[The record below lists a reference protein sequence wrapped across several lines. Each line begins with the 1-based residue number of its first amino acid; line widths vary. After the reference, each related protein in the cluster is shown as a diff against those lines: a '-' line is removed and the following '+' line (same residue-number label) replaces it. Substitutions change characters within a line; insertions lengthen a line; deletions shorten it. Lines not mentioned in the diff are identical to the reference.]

1 VKEAFPLKILTS
13 TILLFYLT
21 ILTTSQFA
29 YAQPTLAITVTTN
42 KQTYKL
48 EENVNISGNLTLDGQ
63 PVTNGL
69 VVIQVDYPSPHGL
82 CTIRVLP
89 TGPQP
94 SPWLEIAE
102 ISKLY
107 PSDEAGNQKDS
118 FRKGTLAHFTI
129 AWRNREETSHYI
141 SICVSL
147 YDVNNFPFK
156 TFIPTSGWIGP
167 GESTNMTFSVPIPT
181 DAPTG
186 EATIY
191 ANALSGLPKNGGF
204 AYCPEKSANFT
215 ITSST
220 TAMSKTQTVNPTY
233 AEATYNLTF
242 HLSTTGGTVGNYTIY
257 ASSMYRSIDTLL
269 QEVTAN
275 ATTTFEVMLLGDI
288 NNSGAVDIDDLL
300 LLIDAFW
307 STPGEPNWNP
317 NADINN
323 SGAVDIDDLLILI
336 DHFWEHV

>member
-1 VKEAFPLKILTS
+1 LKILTS
-13 TILLFYLT
+13 AILLFYLT
-21 ILTTSQFA
+21 ILTISQFA
-29 YAQPTLAITVTTN
+29 YAQPTLAITVATD
-42 KQTYKL
+42 KQSYEL

-69 VVIQVDYPSPHGL
+69 VVIEVDYPSLHGL

-89 TGPQP
+89 TGSQP

-102 ISKLY
+102 ISTLY
-107 PSDEAGNQKDS
+107 PSDAAGSPKSS

-129 AWRNREETSHYI
+129 AWRNKEETSHYI

-147 YDVNNFPFK
+147 YDVNNFPFM
-156 TFIPTSGWIGP
+156 TFIPTSGWVGP
-167 GESTNMTFSVPIPT
+167 GESMNMTFSVPIPT
-181 DAPTG
+181 DSPTG

-215 ITSST
+215 ITSSA
-220 TAMSKTQTVNPTY
+220 TATSLSKTQTVNPTY
-233 AEATYNLTF
+233 AEATYNLIF
-242 HLSTTGGTVGNYTIY
+242 HLSTTGGKVGNYTIY

-269 QEVTAN
+269 QKVTAN
-275 ATTTFEVMLLGDI
+275 ATTTFEVPLLGDI
-288 NNSGAVDIDDLL
+288 DGNGAVDITDLL
-300 LLIDAFW
+300 LLINAFW
-307 STPGEPNWNP
+307 STPGAPNWNP
-317 NADINN
+317 NADINRD
-323 SGAVDIDDLLILI
+323 GKIDLDDLILLV